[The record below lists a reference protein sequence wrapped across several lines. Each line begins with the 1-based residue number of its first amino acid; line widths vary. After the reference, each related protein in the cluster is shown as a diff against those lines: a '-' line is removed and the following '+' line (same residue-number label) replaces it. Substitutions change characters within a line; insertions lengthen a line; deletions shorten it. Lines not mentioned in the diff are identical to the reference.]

1 MKFEGR
7 ELYNAIGT
15 GYDLTRRADP
25 FICDR
30 LMHFLSPEKGAFY
43 LDIGCGTG
51 NYTIDLNAKG
61 LKFYGV
67 DPSSKMLE
75 EAMFKSQKIK
85 WLEGTA
91 ESISVEGKIFAGAIA
106 VLTLHHWLDFP
117 ASFSEINR
125 VLKLRG
131 RFIIFTA
138 LPEQMENYWL
148 RHYFPEM
155 MRHAV
160 KQMPSLKLIN
170 QAMYHTGFRLIQTE
184 KYFVQ
189 GNLRDLF
196 LYSGKD
202 HPAIYLDEDVRSGIS
217 SFAYLSTP
225 EELQMGLK
233 HLASDLANGTF
244 NAIRQ
249 RYNDALGDYSFLV
262 LEKMK

>member
-1 MKFEGR
+1 MKAEGT

-25 FICDR
+25 YICDK
-30 LMHFLSPEKGAFY
+30 LMHYLSPEKRSFY

-51 NYTIDLNAKG
+51 NYTIDLNTRG

-91 ESISVEGKIFAGAIA
+91 ESISVEDKIFAGAIA
-106 VLTLHHWLDFP
+106 VLTLHYWLDFA

-125 VLKLRG
+125 VLKPRG
-131 RFIIFTA
+131 RFVIFTA

-160 KQMPSLKLIN
+160 KQMPSMKLIN
-170 QAMYHTGFRLIQTE
+170 QAMYHTGFKLIQTE

-189 GNLRDLF
+189 ENLRDLF
-196 LYSGKD
+196 LYSGKN
-202 HPAIYLDEDVRSGIS
+202 HPAVYLDEDVRNGIS

-233 HLASDLANGTF
+233 KLAYDLAGGTF

-249 RYNDALGDYSFLV
+249 RYDDALGDYSFLV